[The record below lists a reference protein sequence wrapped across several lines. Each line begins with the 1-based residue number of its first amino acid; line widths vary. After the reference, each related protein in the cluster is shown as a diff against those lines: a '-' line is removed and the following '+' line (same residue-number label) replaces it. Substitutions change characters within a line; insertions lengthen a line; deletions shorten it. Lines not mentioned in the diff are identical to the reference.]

1 MKRDRIRLYM
11 LAVMTAVIMIL
22 LTYGIHKIT
31 DERVA
36 DRTVKAGF
44 VYVGDISTG
53 YTGNF
58 VKAQK
63 EVEQKYGS
71 QIETVTKFNV
81 PEDFVGDAL
90 DELLTEGCQ
99 LIFTNSYGYG
109 DTVKEYAGRYPDVE
123 FCQAACN
130 NANVSPVYENYH
142 TFMGTIYQGRYIS
155 GVIAGMKLKE
165 LIGNGVITK
174 EQAKVGYVGA
184 YENPEVVSG
193 YTAFIIGIRSIVP
206 EAVMTVQYTNIW
218 EDYYLEKVCAEQL
231 IDEGCVV
238 ISQHSDTT
246 GPAVACEETDSSRPV
261 YYISYN
267 DSMADIAPTT
277 YLTGT
282 KINWEPYIEQAVAAV
297 LKKKNIED
305 CINGNIHGNDVSAGF
320 EQDWIQMLALNEFTA
335 AEGSRECID
344 TLVQKFKRKQLQ
356 VFCGEYT
363 GTDINDPSDK
373 IDLRKGYQEYEKSSA
388 PSFHYILDD
397 VITIRQGEYQ

>member
-11 LAVMTAVIMIL
+11 LAAMTAVIMIL

-31 DERVA
+31 DGRVA

-142 TFMGTIYQGRYIS
+142 TFMGC
-155 GVIAGMKLKE
+155 L
-165 LIGNGVITK
+165 L
-174 EQAKVGYVGA
+174 
-184 YENPEVVSG
+184 
-193 YTAFIIGIRSIVP
+193 YTSDA
-206 EAVMTVQYTNIW
+206 A
-218 EDYYLEKVCAEQL
+218 
-231 IDEGCVV
+231 DE
-238 ISQHSDTT
+238 
-246 GPAVACEETDSSRPV
+246 
-261 YYISYN
+261 
-267 DSMADIAPTT
+267 
-277 YLTGT
+277 
-282 KINWEPYIEQAVAAV
+282 
-297 LKKKNIED
+297 
-305 CINGNIHGNDVSAGF
+305 
-320 EQDWIQMLALNEFTA
+320 
-335 AEGSRECID
+335 
-344 TLVQKFKRKQLQ
+344 
-356 VFCGEYT
+356 
-363 GTDINDPSDK
+363 
-373 IDLRKGYQEYEKSSA
+373 
-388 PSFHYILDD
+388 
-397 VITIRQGEYQ
+397 